1 MQERDR
7 EMLARIEAALYA
19 SGRPLS
25 IDELQKAAGTD
36 SVNKAIKIAREVSQK
51 INSTMLALEVVE
63 LQDGSFALQ
72 LKLQYNNVVKKFA
85 TRPFLSHA
93 ALKTLSCIAYM
104 QPVTSKKL
112 AEIRGSQVYV
122 HLKLLLQSGFLV
134 YQKLG
139 RLKIYQT
146 TKKFQDYFGIE
157 GDIEILKKKLVK
169 TETRAPAPEIVQPV
183 LEKA

>member
-1 MQERDR
+1 
-7 EMLARIEAALYA
+7 
-19 SGRPLS
+19 
-25 IDELQKAAGTD
+25 
-36 SVNKAIKIAREVSQK
+36 
-51 INSTMLALEVVE
+51 
-63 LQDGSFALQ
+63 
-72 LKLQYNNVVKKFA
+72 
-85 TRPFLSHA
+85 
-93 ALKTLSCIAYM
+93 M

-122 HLKLLLQSGFLV
+122 HLKLLPQSGFLV